1 MIHARH
7 IFTDPQEFI
16 RRCATDC
23 RLGRYAQNDDY
34 LEFLIQ
40 QTQRRDRKLLSYLAR
55 VGRGYGETRY
65 YADADHIVPKSIW
78 HLLMPRELCGP
89 DRPSGAYKHSLSN
102 LIWRGQVENR
112 RDDEQAIDMVFDEAH
127 TRRSPSEKRIWAN
140 EWIRRFLVTKRDEA
154 LACPADLVD
163 LSSLEDMSA
172 NGDGTNWLHWNARG
186 PED

>member
-1 MIHARH
+1 MIHPRH
-7 IFTDPQEFI
+7 IFADPQEFI

-23 RLGRYAQNDDY
+23 RLGRYAQSDDY

-55 VGRGYGETRY
+55 IGRGYGETRY
-65 YADADHIVPKSIW
+65 YADADHIVPQSVW

-89 DRPSGAYKHSLSN
+89 DRPRGAYRHSLSN

-112 RDDEQAIDMVFDEAH
+112 RDDEQAICMVFDEAH
-127 TRRSPSEKRIWAN
+127 VRRSPSERRTWAN
-140 EWIRRFLVTKRDEA
+140 EWIRRFLMTKRDEA

-163 LSSLEDMSA
+163 ISSLEDMSA
-172 NGDGTNWLHWNARG
+172 NGDGTNWLHRNASG
-186 PED
+186 HED